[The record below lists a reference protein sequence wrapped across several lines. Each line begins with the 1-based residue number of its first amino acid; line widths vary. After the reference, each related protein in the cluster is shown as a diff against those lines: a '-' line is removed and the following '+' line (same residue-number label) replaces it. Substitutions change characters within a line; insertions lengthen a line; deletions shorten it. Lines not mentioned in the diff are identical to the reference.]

1 MDLGYAKWKFKLKPN
16 LKNLVQLLNSCKK
29 CFCNM
34 DVSLLLDHKK
44 ISSNISKVI
53 LKTYC
58 SPCSGIRNIT
68 RGQKGNL
75 Q

>member
-44 ISSNISKVI
+44 NLIQHLQSHFKNILLSV
-53 LKTYC
+53 LW
-58 SPCSGIRNIT
+58 N
-68 RGQKGNL
+68 
-75 Q
+75 

>member
-44 ISSNISKVI
+44 DLIQHLQSHFKNILLSV
-53 LKTYC
+53 LW
-58 SPCSGIRNIT
+58 N
-68 RGQKGNL
+68 
-75 Q
+75 

>member
-1 MDLGYAKWKFKLKPN
+1 MDLGYARWKFKLKPN

-44 ISSNISKVI
+44 NLIQHLQSHFKNILLSV
-53 LKTYC
+53 LW
-58 SPCSGIRNIT
+58 N
-68 RGQKGNL
+68 
-75 Q
+75 